1 MNTSK
6 KKKKKKKKKIKNKK
20 LNQPNKQINLNYLLV
35 NNRYINVVLATSY
48 Q

>member
-6 KKKKKKKKKIKNKK
+6 KKKKQKQK
-20 LNQPNKQINLNYLLV
+20 QTKQINLNYLLV

-48 Q
+48 QYIVFPK